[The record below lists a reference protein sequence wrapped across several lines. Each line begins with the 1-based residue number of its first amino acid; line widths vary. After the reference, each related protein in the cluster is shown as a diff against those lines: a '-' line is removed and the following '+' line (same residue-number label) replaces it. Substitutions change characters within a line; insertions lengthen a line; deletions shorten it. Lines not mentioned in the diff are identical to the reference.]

1 MTYQFDGFIQKQLG
15 ESTWTI
21 PKERFMQYQ
30 RAVGDLRMEYLEE
43 DKPRISVSFL
53 AVVLREV
60 KLQNVRD
67 IPDLVKDPLKVLHA
81 AQTYK
86 VLGPLPH
93 VNAEIRAKGEIND
106 VYVKRDKL
114 YIITKIDLFDNKNT
128 KFAEAFTRIV
138 VREGGF

>member
-1 MTYQFDGFIQKQLG
+1 MSYGFDGYIGTDLG
-15 ESTWTI
+15 NKTWTI

-30 RAVGDLRMEYLEE
+30 RAVGDLRMEYLED

-60 KLQNVRD
+60 KLKNVRD
-67 IPDLVKDPLKVLHA
+67 ISEVVKDPLKILHA

-86 VLGPLPH
+86 ILGPLPR
-93 VNAEIRAKGEIND
+93 VNTEIRAKGEIHD
-106 VYVKRDKL
+106 IYVKRNKL
-114 YIITKIDLFDNKNT
+114 YIIAKTDLFENDN
-128 KFAEAFTRIV
+128 KFAETFARIV